1 MHRLAS
7 MMVCQKEN
15 KKLGVVIYKKL
26 VTSLLGDEKL
36 STLVLRNMDFLKLK
50 LDLFEDFSQKLI
62 GTYSFIEFTP
72 NFMNVLYVMYTV
84 WKLQLE

>member
-7 MMVCQKEN
+7 MMVCQKVN